1 MCSVAFFSKNISM
14 LSNAYEAKLTQYL
27 GFMQVYH
34 LTFGL
39 VIWHITYQYYSANTK
54 CSFSHSHKKN
64 VLVIVFV
71 CIQYKYLIGSS
82 SPSSK
87 SNVPGHWLFFCPA
100 PKVGPYFG
108 RRITKSL
115 DFPKW
120 HWLIL
125 ALMGAN
131 VYVHQEYKSEIKN
144 WI

>member
-1 MCSVAFFSKNISM
+1 MKIIFVVNIHIFQILKSSTCVFKKNKTEPFFNDF
-14 LSNAYEAKLTQYL
+14 LDRLA
-27 GFMQVYH
+27 
-34 LTFGL
+34 L
-39 VIWHITYQYYSANTK
+39 VNCAIQYYSANRK

-108 RRITKSL
+108 RPVTKSL

-125 ALMGAN
+125 ALMSAN
-131 VYVHQEYKSEIKN
+131 VYVHRMR
-144 WI
+144 